1 MSYML
6 QKSSAFIKT
15 TLQSSFHSQN
25 YTVILRT
32 LQAIFGDIKR
42 DSTIPHID
50 QRGAYDIFL
59 IDGSQN
65 DWQDLIPADLI
76 CLAKQYKVVLFNVEL
91 EQVCEKNLLLNHFNG
106 VFYKSAAA
114 EDIFKGLVRISTGEL
129 WFTRKVIS
137 KAFNDILSVA
147 SSFSSLSEDITL
159 NEADY
164 KHLTKREKS
173 VIHLIAQGA
182 SNNKIADKLN
192 ISDHTVK
199 THLYSAF
206 KKTNSRN
213 RVELANWAQRYISVL
228 LPVES

>member
-1 MSYML
+1 ML
-6 QKSSAFIKT
+6 QKNAAFIKT
-15 TLQSSFHSQN
+15 TFQSSFHSQN
-25 YTVILRT
+25 YTLILST
-32 LQAIFGDIKR
+32 LQAIFGDIKM
-42 DSTIPHID
+42 DEVIPSIE
-50 QRGAYDIFL
+50 QRATYDIFL
-59 IDGSQN
+59 IDGSKN

-76 CLAKQYKVVLFNVEL
+76 CLAKQNKVVLFNVEL
-91 EQVCEKNLLLNHFNG
+91 AQVCEKNLLLNHFNG
-106 VFYKSAAA
+106 VFYKSAAV
-114 EDIFKGLVRISTGEL
+114 EDIFKGLVRINNGEL

-137 KAFNDILSVA
+137 KAFNDILCVA
-147 SSFSSLSEDITL
+147 SSFNSLSEEIKL

-164 KHLTKREKS
+164 KNLTKREKS

-228 LPVES
+228 LPVER